1 MVPYLRVWLRSL
13 YRRPRVFVEPFAG
26 GAITGLTV
34 AAEGLARQVVLCEL
48 DEGVAAVWETILGGD
63 HEWLVERI
71 LSFPINRD
79 RVISTLNT
87 PARSRRE
94 VAFQTLLR
102 NRVHRGGI
110 LAPGATLVKNGEN
123 GKGVASRWY
132 PETLAN
138 RIRAIASLNSR
149 ITFVRGD
156 GLELVRRYCRQ
167 TSAAIFADPPYTAGG
182 KRAGRRLYAHNEID
196 HEKLFDLM
204 SKARGAVMLT
214 YDESEEVRRL
224 AGRYKF
230 QVEEVPMKNAHHAV
244 MRELVITNFGSCL
257 DLTEARRQAAFLVKS
272 LNSRRGHHATS
283 GDTRAFR
290 PQA

>member
-1 MVPYLRVWLRSL
+1 M
-13 YRRPRVFVEPFAG
+13 EPFAG

-34 AAEGLARQVVLCEL
+34 AAEGLACQVVLCEL
-48 DEGVAAVWETILGGD
+48 DEGVAAVWQTILGGD

-71 LSFPINRD
+71 LSFRINRD

-87 PARSRRE
+87 PPRSRRE
-94 VAFQTLLR
+94 VAFHTLLR
-102 NRVHRGGI
+102 NRVHHGGI

-138 RIRAIASLNSR
+138 RIRAIAALNSR

-156 GLELVRRYCRQ
+156 GLELVLRYCRQ
-167 TSAAIFADPPYTAGG
+167 SSAAIFADPPYTAGG

-204 SKARGAVMLT
+204 SKAHGAVMLT

-224 AGRYKF
+224 AGRYKL
-230 QVEEVPMKNAHHAV
+230 QVEEVPMKNTHHAV
-244 MRELVITNFGSCL
+244 MRELVITNIGSCL
-257 DLTEARRQAAFLVKS
+257 DLTEAHRQAAFLVKS
-272 LNSRRGHHATS
+272 LNSKRGHHATS
-283 GDTRAFR
+283 GNTRAFR

>member
-1 MVPYLRVWLRSL
+1 M
-13 YRRPRVFVEPFAG
+13 EPFAG